1 MNNLNKVKIDGKIQ
15 DWPKKRVGK
24 GIVSHTL
31 DFWKKVEFPKHVW
44 LSYSKKK
51 DRWIIN
57 TYLNPRFDK
66 PKSSIEPDYWMEY
79 KGNFDTPEGLLHQ
92 IKHMCGKNWFTSR
105 MVCETM
111 DIVNKL
117 HEKLTNKQHWSWIYS
132 KNEELEVIN
141 DD

>member
-105 MVCETM
+105 MDCDTM
-111 DIVNKL
+111 DIVIKL

>member
-1 MNNLNKVKIDGKIQ
+1 MSNVNKIRIDGEIQ
-15 DWPKKRVGK
+15 SWPKD
-24 GIVSHTL
+24 IVSL
-31 DFWKKVEFPKHVW
+31 DGTFWDKVEFPKHVW

-57 TYLNPRFDK
+57 TYEDPRFDK
-66 PKSSIEPDYWMEY
+66 PEPNEEPDYWMEY

-105 MVCETM
+105 MVDETM
-111 DIVNKL
+111 DAVNWL
-117 HEKLTNKQHWSWIYS
+117 HKKLTNKQHWFWIYP
-132 KNEELEVIN
+132 KDKELEIIN